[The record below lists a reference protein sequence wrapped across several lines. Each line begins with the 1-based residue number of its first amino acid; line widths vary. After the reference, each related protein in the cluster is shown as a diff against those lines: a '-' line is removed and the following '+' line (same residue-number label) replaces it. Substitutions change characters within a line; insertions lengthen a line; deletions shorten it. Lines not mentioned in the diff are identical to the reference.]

1 MLLAVRLKWR
11 RSVVVGRS
19 QSVGKVNEVVLFGSF
34 VMCMSCMVPV
44 ADDTCRGESV
54 LS

>member
-1 MLLAVRLKWR
+1 MVGRS
-11 RSVVVGRS
+11 RSVV
-19 QSVGKVNEVVLFGSF
+19 KVTEVVLFGSF